1 MEERFTQKLIT
12 GRDHNVR
19 RAAVC
24 VIDNQGKIITLKR
37 NCKHLNP
44 LELAKN
50 IAEDDYSCSKRGH
63 HSKKYGLVTRSMVTR
78 WGEYEN

>member
-24 VIDNQGKIITLKR
+24 AIDNQGKIITLKR

-50 IAEDDYSCSKRGH
+50 IAEDDSKRTAAVNADIIR
-63 HSKKYGLVTRSMVTR
+63 KSMV
-78 WGEYEN
+78 